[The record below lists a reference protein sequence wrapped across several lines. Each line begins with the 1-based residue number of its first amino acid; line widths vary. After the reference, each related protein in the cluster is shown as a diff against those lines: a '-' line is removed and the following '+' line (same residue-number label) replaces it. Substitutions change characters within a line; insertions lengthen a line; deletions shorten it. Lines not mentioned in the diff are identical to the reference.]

1 MKHKSQGAAVSICR
15 ESHCFTR
22 NLSSYSVL
30 EVLFI
35 CKTCIL
41 CEQLCKINS
50 WMEFQNHLPT
60 RLVLNNCSKC
70 IDLIF
75 KRAADNCVKTLKSI
89 LFKNNYPRTAY
100 DFCVYFICLLLTVYF
115 RFNCYFRNIY
125 QLVKKMICITAA
137 SLAVKTSSA
146 LLLTCLLTSS
156 FVSEIRAI

>member
-1 MKHKSQGAAVSICR
+1 MQRITLLCKS
-15 ESHCFTR
+15 
-22 NLSSYSVL
+22 LSSYSVL

-41 CEQLCKINS
+41 CEQLCKNNS
-50 WMEFQNHLPT
+50 WMEFQNNYL

-75 KRAADNCVKTLKSI
+75 KRAADNCVEDLESIYSKTII
-89 LFKNNYPRTAY
+89 LGLHMISVLFY
-100 DFCVYFICLLLTVYF
+100 LSLLTVYF

-137 SLAVKTSSA
+137 SLAVE
-146 LLLTCLLTSS
+146 LHLPCYLV
-156 FVSEIRAI
+156 VSDIIFCV